1 MARIGVFICHCG
13 SNIAGKVDVEKV
25 AEMATSLPG
34 VVYASHQKY
43 SCSESGQ
50 KTIIDAIKENRVDRV
65 VIGSCSPKMHEK
77 TFRGT
82 IAQAGVNSYL
92 LEIAN
97 LREHVSWVTADRD
110 EATVKAFDLIK
121 AAVGRVTTAKPLFPS
136 QIPVTK
142 KALVIGGGIAG
153 IQTALDIANMG
164 HEVVMVEKE
173 PSIGGRM
180 AQLDKTFPTIDC
192 SACILSPRMV
202 DVAQHPNITLYS
214 YSQVESIDGYV
225 GNFNVVIRKK
235 ARYVDEKKCTGCL
248 ECTAKCPEKN
258 IPNEFDEGKA
268 MRRAI
273 YVPFAQSVPK
283 VPVIDAE
290 RCRYL
295 LSPDPATVQV
305 AEGEKPPKRRC
316 GTCAKVCAAGAVDYE
331 QKDELISE
339 QFGAIVVATGF
350 NISGAEEYGEYGGGK
365 LPNVI
370 TALDFE
376 RFVNASG
383 PTSGKILRPSDGEK
397 PKRVVFI
404 QCVGSRDDSKGRP
417 YCSRICCMYTAK
429 QAILVREKLPESEI
443 YVFYMDIRAAGK
455 GYEEFVRRAQMEY
468 GANYVRGR
476 VSRIFEDE
484 DGQMIVKG
492 VDTLAGMPVEME
504 ADLVILATASI
515 AREESKELAN
525 LIGIPTDAYGFI
537 SEVHPKL
544 QPIEVPRDGVFVA
557 GAALSPRDVP
567 DTVATAGAVAAK
579 VGILFSKDYLQSDP
593 MVAAIDPFV
602 CVACGACVAVCPYK
616 AINIE
621 EFRGMKFAK
630 VNEAMCQGCG
640 TCTAACRP
648 GAAQLKGVTDEQ
660 ILKSLEAVTQ
670 W

>member
-13 SNIAGKVDVEKV
+13 SNIAGKVDVEQV
-25 AEMATSLPG
+25 AEMAMSLPG

-43 SCSESGQ
+43 SCSEAGQ
-50 KTIIDAIKENRVDRV
+50 KTIIEGIKENNIDRV

-82 IAQAGVNSYL
+82 IAQAGINSYL

-97 LREHVSWVTADRD
+97 LREHVSWVTGDRD
-110 EATVKAFDLIK
+110 KATEKAFDLIK
-121 AAVGRVTTAKPLFPS
+121 AAVGRVTSAKPLFPS

-153 IQTALDIANMG
+153 IQTALDIADMG
-164 HEVVMVEKE
+164 HEVILVERE

-202 DVAQHPNITLYS
+202 DIAQHPNITLYS
-214 YSQVESIDGYV
+214 YSEVESVSGYI
-225 GNFNVVIRKK
+225 GNFDVVIRKK
-235 ARYVDEKKCTGCL
+235 ARYVDAKKCTGCL
-248 ECTAKCPEKN
+248 ECTTKCPEKN
-258 IPNEFDEGKA
+258 IPNEFDQGKA

-273 YVPFAQSVPK
+273 YVPFAQAVPK

-295 LSPDPATVQV
+295 NSPDPATAEV
-305 AEGEKPPKRRC
+305 AEGEKAPKRRC
-316 GTCAKVCAAGAVDYE
+316 GTCAKVCQAGAVDYE
-331 QKDELISE
+331 QKDELIAE
-339 QFGAIVVATGF
+339 RVGAIVVATGF
-350 NISGAEEYGEYGGGK
+350 NVTGTDEYGEYGAGK

-370 TALDFE
+370 TGLDFE

-383 PTSGKILRPSDGEK
+383 PTDGKIVRPSDGEK

-404 QCVGSRDDSKGRP
+404 QCVGSRDESKGRP

-429 QAILVREKLPESEI
+429 QAILTREKLPDAEI
-443 YVFYMDIRAAGK
+443 FVFYMDIRASGK
-455 GYEEFVRRAQMEY
+455 GYEEFVLRAQREY

-476 VSRIFEDE
+476 VSRIYEMP
-484 DGQMIVKG
+484 DGHMVLKG
-492 VDTLAGMPVEME
+492 ADTLAGIPVEME
-504 ADLVILATASI
+504 ADLVVLATA
-515 AREESKELAN
+515 ATPREDAKELAN
-525 LIGIPTDAYGFI
+525 IVGITTDSYGFI
-537 SEVHPKL
+537 NEVHPKL
-544 QPIEVPRDGVFVA
+544 KPIEVARDGIFA
-557 GAALSPRDVP
+557 TGACLSPRDIP
-567 DTVATAGAVAAK
+567 HTVAMSSGAAAK
-579 VGILFSKDYLQSDP
+579 VGILFSKDHLKSDP
-593 MVAAIDPFV
+593 MVAEVDPFK

-616 AINIE
+616 AINLE

-640 TCTAACRP
+640 TCAAACRP